1 MTKVAFLKGWESGVM
16 VLGGIARFDWPPNHR
31 PRSSTN
37 LSFSKYFLKFAK
49 NQKVRKFI
57 FLKSESFWY
66 WLWVIKKKR
75 ESLPREF
82 QNLRETLPVFY
93 GFQWSLKTL

>member
-1 MTKVAFLKGWESGVM
+1 MLKLFITKKKKFLRKIFYWSVKMTKVAFLKGWESGVM

-49 NQKVRKFI
+49 NQKSTKIYF
-57 FLKSESFWY
+57 
-66 WLWVIKKKR
+66 
-75 ESLPREF
+75 
-82 QNLRETLPVFY
+82 
-93 GFQWSLKTL
+93 